1 MMINFYGDVKMTR
14 YAVLDLEMCRVPRGI
29 RRDSYDAP
37 QEIIQIGAVLLDEN
51 YNEIDSFM
59 TYVKPEF
66 GVIDRFVSTLTGISR
81 EDVSS
86 APGIAEA
93 LERFVDWLPEDA
105 TLVTWSENDV
115 YQLDIETELKAI
127 DLPQLYPYLD
137 DYVDCQIIFSDKM
150 NNDRDYRLSEALLIA
165 NVEFDENIH
174 DALVDAR
181 NTALLFKKTQLE
193 ETLVLSPYLMSAD
206 ELASSRRDS
215 LI

>member
-1 MMINFYGDVKMTR
+1 MTR

-81 EDVSS
+81 EDVSN

-127 DLPQLYPYLD
+127 DLPALYPYLD